1 MALSLGSLFVKLSA
15 DPSELVK
22 GMDSAADKVAK
33 FGNKLNEISG
43 KLGAL
48 GVSLAAIG
56 AGAIR
61 LASQFDSQV
70 KGATDNLSNSFAAV
84 SVEVGRALLPV
95 INLLTQAF
103 ATLAGY
109 LRSVDPETKALVAGF
124 AAATAGT
131 LTLVAGVG
139 KVVSA
144 FTSLAPVI
152 SGALGPIVPAMLPVV
167 AVVAAIALAVPLL
180 WQAWKEN
187 FGNIQ
192 GFTTYVVD
200 VIVEKWNAFK
210 GYFSRTVS
218 FLGSAWETLTGFLW
232 SSWSVVMKGVA
243 SLAGSVAKAFGA
255 DWTMELDA
263 FNETIDDIA
272 KRGFGGLV
280 EDAVDGATIV
290 GKAWMEGASDI
301 GRTLK
306 DKVGGAIK
314 GVFDEY
320 GKGLDKLKALPGAVA
335 GKTEKKKPQV
345 MMMEEIIITGNLP
358 TIADRIG
365 EGMKAAGDSL
375 IASMGEVGQLV
386 SSFAQ
391 TMTATGDPLIAL
403 TKVFAELV
411 MKTESFSKLMDN
423 SLKLLGSIVNLL
435 DKLFGWLFDLLG
447 TVFDAISNAID
458 AVAEFIDPRPNQLEV
473 PGGLKEIEILP
484 PKQQTDILEPL
495 TDAATEA
502 AKALNK
508 LNESITNVP
517 AGFRLAAARFNA
529 TRPDVMSI
537 QSGRGQPIE
546 VSVNL
551 DGRRFAKT
559 VNLVNVRDYYIN
571 TGGLPPPTRP

>member
-33 FGNKLNEISG
+33 FGNKMNEISG

-95 INLLTQAF
+95 INLLAQAF
-103 ATLAGY
+103 AALAGY

-124 AAATAGT
+124 AAAAAGT

-152 SGALGPIVPAMLPVV
+152 SGALGPIVPAILPIV

-218 FLGSAWETLTGFLW
+218 FLGSAWETLTGFLLR
-232 SSWSVVMKGVA
+232 SWSVAMKAVA
-243 SLAGSVAKAFGA
+243 RLAGSVAKAFGA

-290 GKAWMEGASDI
+290 GKKWQEGATDI
-301 GRTLK
+301 ARSIK
-306 DKVGGAIK
+306 EKIGGAIK
-314 GVFDEY
+314 GIFSEY
-320 GKGLDKLKALPGAVA
+320 EKGLDKLKTPPGDVA
-335 GKTEKKKPQV
+335 GKTEKKKPKV
-345 MMMEEIIITGNLP
+345 MRMEEIIVIGNLP

-365 EGMKAAGDSL
+365 EGMKAASDSL
-375 IASMGEVGQLV
+375 IASMGEAGQLV

-391 TMTATGDPLIAL
+391 TIAATGDPLIAL

-411 MKTESFSKLMDN
+411 MKTESFSKLMDSN
-423 SLKLLGSIVNLL
+423 LKLLGSIVNLL
-435 DKLFGWLFDLLG
+435 DKLFGWLLELQA
-447 TVFDAISNAID
+447 TVINAISSAID

-571 TGGLPPPTRP
+571 TGGMPPPNRP